1 MSDVPTGLLL
11 FILLLQVDP
20 SSAQESYQRGKNAF
34 DRGEFSRAAEI
45 LQPLLYPEPKLPT
58 WQKTVEARRLLG
70 TSYLFQKRE
79 DEAREEFRKLLQV
92 QPDYKLDPRLDPP
105 EVVDFFNSVRKEH
118 EEELKSLEAKRES
131 AERRAKED
139 CSRVRLEPVI
149 IEKRLGRN
157 SFLVNLVPFG
167 AGQFQNGH
175 TTKGWI
181 LFSAEATLAAASMG
195 SLLAK
200 LWLYGLRPERR
211 CRFDLATE
219 CPPEFIDH
227 TDENRARWLTRFQLG
242 SGILF
247 FAAAGYGIADA
258 LYYYQPETL
267 LAFSPKP
274 SPKTLTGKILPVP
287 VGDTMGPG
295 LFFRF

>member
-1 MSDVPTGLLL
+1 MPTGIL
-11 FILLLQVDP
+11 FLILLLQAD
-20 SSAQESYQRGKNAF
+20 SASAQESYQRGRNAF
-34 DRGEFSRAAEI
+34 DRGEFARAAEI

-70 TSYLFQKRE
+70 TSYLFEKRE
-79 DEAREEFRKLLQV
+79 EEAREEFRKLLQV

-105 EVVDFFNSVRKEH
+105 EVVDFFNSVRKAH

-139 CSRVRLEPVI
+139 CSRVRFEPVI

-157 SFLVNLVPFG
+157 SYFVNFVPFG

-175 TTKGWI
+175 TRKGWI
-181 LFSAEATLAAASMG
+181 LLSAEATLATV
-195 SLLAK
+195 SLGTLVAK
-200 LWLYGLRPERR
+200 LLLYGLHPERR
-211 CRFDLATE
+211 CRYDLATE
-219 CPPEFIDH
+219 CPPEFIDT
-227 TDENRARWLTRFQLG
+227 TDETRARWLTRFQVG

-258 LYYYQPETL
+258 LYHYQPETL
-267 LAFSPKP
+267 LALSPRAFS
-274 SPKTLTGKILPVP
+274 KTLNGKIIPVP